1 MSVQYR
7 IISIGAMSRNH
18 LWGEQGAVRAAHAT
32 MTLVVE
38 GDRHILVDPSLPDQV
53 LAARF
58 SERTG
63 ARLDTVTDI
72 FCTTLRP
79 VHRFGIEAFPHAD
92 WWTSEAELQA
102 FLPAL
107 EEAQASADR
116 LDANADDIEDELRL
130 IRRFKHAPDKFAEH
144 IHLYPL
150 PGASPGSAGLL
161 LTPPTHSILIA
172 GDAAV
177 TRDHLEAGQVWQ
189 GCVDI
194 EQAMESFSDIL
205 EVADMVICG
214 HDNLEVLSRRLL

>member
-18 LWGEQGAVRAAHAT
+18 LWGEQGAVRPPHAT
-32 MTLVVE
+32 MTLVTE

-53 LAARF
+53 LAGRF

-63 ARLDTVTDI
+63 ARLDMVTDI

-79 VHRFGIEAFPHAD
+79 VHRFGIEAFPHAN
-92 WWTSEAELQA
+92 WWTSEAELDA

-107 EEAQASADR
+107 EEAQGSADR
-116 LDANADDIEDELRL
+116 LDADAEDIEAELRVV
-130 IRRFKHAPDKFAEH
+130 RRFKPAPDKFGEQ

-150 PGASPGSAGLL
+150 AGPSPGSAGLL
-161 LTPPTHSILIA
+161 LTPTTRSILIA
-172 GDAAV
+172 GDAAI

-194 EQAMESFSDIL
+194 EQAMDSFADIL
-205 EVADMVICG
+205 EVADIVICG
-214 HDNLEVLSRRLL
+214 HDNLEVLSRRLM